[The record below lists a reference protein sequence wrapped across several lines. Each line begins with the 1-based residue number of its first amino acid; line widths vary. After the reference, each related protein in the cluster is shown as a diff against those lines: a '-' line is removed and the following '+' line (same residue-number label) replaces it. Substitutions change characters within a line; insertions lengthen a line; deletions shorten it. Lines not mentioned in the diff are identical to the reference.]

1 VKDLGEFNASVLEY
15 ELFSFL
21 YDKIISREITVF
33 SALAEFALPV
43 LKDPRAAGLMM
54 RAFELIKKL
63 NWGFFAQMSPVT
75 HKRLWK
81 ELVVPHP
88 KFPAAGDLKRTLS
101 ISNLYVAMM
110 DIHGY
115 TKFCQESRK
124 NLSMLHTLDRAIN
137 NEIREITGK
146 CQSVSNRERGDEIVV
161 VAASAT
167 DALTTALCIMD
178 YFGGTNVVNDPAIN
192 TKRAGDASFLPDFK
206 LSAGITGGN
215 TSSPLII
222 TEQGALAGF
231 LLNSGARLQVRANE
245 LSSKD
250 SRIMVT
256 KQVQMNYVKENSG
269 AEKCTIFN
277 NNAVYF
283 LDTGLIEFKGVLLP
297 SCEAVFKPGERYKEK
312 FSAALVTLF
321 STIRENNWEQKT
333 FADLLNLLCT
343 VSTAMPPFV
352 VENRGPVNGSGEYS
366 YEYVRTSNL
375 SDSAVDNRAFVGLCN
390 MARRSYIMND
400 NYTEAVGQLH
410 NLIGIVKAVPFFD
423 RLVLDYAVAIA
434 EKYDILLRDYQA
446 AIEKEI
452 DEKANAV
459 FNGDHLKAY
468 RAAKNAVQIYEK
480 LMSIGRQSPA
490 LTKKKALW
498 YNLIKLN
505 ADKLA
510 LTLYSGK
517 K

>member
-1 VKDLGEFNASVLEY
+1 
-15 ELFSFL
+15 
-21 YDKIISREITVF
+21 IIGREITAF
-33 SALAEFALPV
+33 SALAEFAAPV
-43 LKDPRAAGLMM
+43 LKDPRSAGIMM

-88 KFPAAGDLKRTLS
+88 KFPAAGDIKRTLS
-101 ISNLYVAMM
+101 ISNLYVVMM

-192 TKRAGDASFLPDFK
+192 TKRSGDASFLPEFK

-231 LLNSGARLQVRANE
+231 LLNSGARLQTRANE

-250 SRIMVT
+250 NRIMIT
-256 KQVQMNYVKENSG
+256 KQVQMSYVKENGG
-269 AEKCTIFN
+269 AEKCVLFKNNTI
-277 NNAVYF
+277 YF

-297 SCEAVFKPGERYKEK
+297 SCEAVFRPEDRYKEK
-312 FSAALVTLF
+312 FSEALTTLF
-321 STIRENNWEQKT
+321 GTVRENNWEQKT
-333 FADLLNLLCT
+333 FADLLNLLGT
-343 VSTAMPPFV
+343 AALAMPPFF
-352 VENRGPVNGSGEYS
+352 VEDRGPANGSGERS
-366 YEYVRTSNL
+366 YEYVRAAGS
-375 SDSAVDNRAFVGLCN
+375 SGSVIDNKVFADFCN
-390 MARRSYIMND
+390 MARKSYLMND
-400 NYTEAVGQLH
+400 DYTEAIGRLH
-410 NLIGIVKAVPFFD
+410 NLINIIKVVPFFD
-423 RLVLDYAVAIA
+423 RLILDYARAVA
-434 EKYDILLRDYQA
+434 EKYDFLLCDYQA

-459 FNGDHLKAY
+459 FSGDHLRAY
-468 RAAKNAVQIYEK
+468 RAAKNAVQIFEK
-480 LMSIGRQSPA
+480 LKAIGRKSPA

-498 YNLIKLN
+498 YNLIKAN
-505 ADKLA
+505 SDKLA